1 MKLNGPRNAL
11 FKGLQPSTFTV
22 LMVLAPLVGPAPLL
36 CAGLTIFNG
45 LRNSK
50 ARPGE
55 LVAIQGVG
63 GSVTS
68 AFSLRGAWAF
78 KSRPLLA
85 DQKRK
90 VSPGS
95 LGHITTLIT
104 MLKIQLPHFKPWVAP
119 D

>member
-1 MKLNGPRNAL
+1 MAQETLFSRDCSQARLRCWWYWPRWL
-11 FKGLQPSTFTV
+11 GRH
-22 LMVLAPLVGPAPLL
+22 L